1 MNQEA
6 TKGKNRENDARDG
19 YVKRVVER
27 FALHFY
33 SIFNLAEVK
42 PATVSMVCF
51 GESGR
56 DLFYAP
62 VSAFHKTICKE
73 RLKQIRT
80 QALFMCFW
88 GDRRLGLG
96 WGTWG
101 LMGRGEKTLRCNF
114 QTCSIEGGIN
124 QSVIWGFFLVFPV
137 WFTLPFPIS
146 LRWIKLWILEMC
158 LRITLKRELDPSFND
173 R

>member
-73 RLKQIRT
+73 RLKQIGT

-88 GDRRLGLG
+88 GKRRLG
-96 WGTWG
+96 
-101 LMGRGEKTLRCNF
+101 
-114 QTCSIEGGIN
+114 
-124 QSVIWGFFLVFPV
+124 P
-137 WFTLPFPIS
+137 
-146 LRWIKLWILEMC
+146 
-158 LRITLKRELDPSFND
+158 
-173 R
+173 

>member
-19 YVKRVVER
+19 NVERVVER
-27 FALHFY
+27 FAFHFY
-33 SIFNLAEVK
+33 GIFNLAEVK
-42 PATVSMVCF
+42 PATVSMVSF

-80 QALFMCFW
+80 HAIFMCF
-88 GDRRLGLG
+88 
-96 WGTWG
+96 
-101 LMGRGEKTLRCNF
+101 
-114 QTCSIEGGIN
+114 
-124 QSVIWGFFLVFPV
+124 
-137 WFTLPFPIS
+137 
-146 LRWIKLWILEMC
+146 
-158 LRITLKRELDPSFND
+158 
-173 R
+173 

>member
-1 MNQEA
+1 MDQEA

-19 YVKRVVER
+19 HVKRVVER
-27 FALHFY
+27 FAFHSY
-33 SIFNLAEVK
+33 DIFNLAEVE
-42 PATVSMVCF
+42 PATVSMVSF
-51 GESGR
+51 GESWR

-88 GDRRLGLG
+88 GDSRLGLG

-101 LMGRGEKTLRCNF
+101 LTGRGEKTLCCNF
-114 QTCSIEGGIN
+114 QTCTIRGRDRSIGN
-124 QSVIWGFFLVFPV
+124 LRFF
-137 WFTLPFPIS
+137 
-146 LRWIKLWILEMC
+146 
-158 LRITLKRELDPSFND
+158 PSFPSLVYFTIPYFS
-173 R
+173 